1 MGLISP
7 DLCRVKKIAK
17 GTNLVR
23 LPSIV
28 LRAFIA
34 AAILFATLAALPA
47 HPAQAQSGSIRFETL
62 SVENGLSQSTV
73 RAIVQDLQ
81 GFLWFGTDD
90 GLNKYDG
97 YSFVL
102 YKHDPENKDSLS
114 NSTITALYLDRQ
126 GELWIGTA
134 SGLDHYNHDETF
146 SHYQHDPANP
156 DSLSGTSVS
165 AIVEDAQGNLWVGTS
180 DGGLNML
187 DRENGTFTHSWN
199 SPNPTGTLIS
209 RLVTAVIADPR
220 GGLWVGTSEGLDYLD
235 QQSGKVTHYLNDS
248 QNTNSLSDNRVL
260 SLLLDRFGQLWIGTE
275 EGGLNRYNSA
285 QNTFIRYQN
294 RPDNPYSLNSNFI
307 RSIYEDKNGRVWVGT
322 RSGLHQLIRPDEYF
336 NRYQHDPNDQHS
348 LSNDYVLS
356 LFTDRSGVLWIGTLG
371 GGLSKYVQTT
381 DRFTLY
387 QHRPGVQN
395 SLSNDIVYA
404 IYEDRQSV
412 VWVGTMDGGLNRLD
426 PEAGTFS
433 VYQHNPMDSYSLSSN
448 DVRAI
453 LEDHMAQLW
462 VGTYGGGLNLMY
474 RETGRFRRYNH
485 MDSIPGSLSDNR
497 VTVLFE
503 DRRGYL
509 WVGTRS
515 GGLDKFDQSTG
526 QFIHYRNNPSQP
538 NSLASNYIQA
548 IYEDSAGLLWIGTG
562 NGLSV
567 MNPDTGEFT
576 NYRLDPANPAS
587 LANNQVLSILET
599 SDGAMWIGTMMGGL
613 NRLDRSSGVF
623 RHYSQKQ
630 GLPGDTIY
638 GILADKNGFLWI
650 STNKGLSRFDTQ
662 SETFRNY
669 DRQDGLQSY
678 EFNPGAYYQNSR
690 GRMYFGGVQ
699 GFNTFDPLN
708 VQDNPVTPSVVITAF
723 KKFNQ
728 TERIDLGGGEK
739 IRLSYQDNFISF
751 EFSALDFSAPEK
763 NQYAYQLVGFDPD
776 WVYSGTRRY
785 VSYTNLRGGHYT
797 FKVIGSNQDGVW
809 NMTGASVEIDIIPP
823 IWQRW
828 WFVGT
833 LALLLMS
840 GAAGGYRL
848 RVMQI
853 QSQTRALEKQVRER
867 TLEIE
872 RRREVAEGLREI
884 LNILNSN
891 QSLTES
897 LDSIIRQIMRLME
910 AQAVIIFRCE
920 EEGYPAIIASNLPE
934 TANLIPVRNS
944 WQFQARNQPPAS
956 LPGWLTLPVLAGQ
969 PLLLPHIHDQNS
981 PVQTEIR
988 ESFYQSYG
996 AILAVPLAVN
1006 DKVDGGLVLLYK
1018 KMRVFS
1024 EEEIKMAV
1032 SFADHAALAI
1042 ANALLRSQAEEIAV
1056 SAERNR
1062 LARDLHDAV
1071 TQTLFA
1077 TSLIAEVLPR
1087 LWERNPEAGRQKVA
1101 EIRELTRGA
1110 LAEMR
1115 TLLMELRPTALE
1127 DVPLPDLLQQLSEA
1141 FTGRARVPVKLEV
1154 DKSIIL
1160 PPQVKLGF
1168 YRITQEALNNIQ
1180 KHARATQ
1187 VEIQLINGSE
1197 DALLRISDNGIGF
1210 DPNQRLPDHFGLGI
1224 MEERAQVI
1232 GAQYAIETRPG
1243 KGAQVTV
1250 TWKK

>member
-1 MGLISP
+1 ML
-7 DLCRVKKIAK
+7 R
-17 GTNLVR
+17 N
-23 LPSIV
+23 PSIV

-34 AAILFATLAALPA
+34 AAVLFATLAAVPA
-47 HPAQAQSGSIRFETL
+47 RPVQAQTGSIRFETL
-62 SVENGLSQSTV
+62 SVEHGLSQSTV
-73 RAIVQDLQ
+73 RAIMQDTQ

-97 YSFVL
+97 YSFIL
-102 YKHDPENKDSLS
+102 YKHDPENADSLS
-114 NSTITALYLDRQ
+114 NSTITALYLDHQ
-126 GELWIGTA
+126 GDLWIGTA
-134 SGLDHYNHDETF
+134 SGLDRYNHDETF
-146 SHYQHDPANP
+146 THYLHNPAKP
-156 DSLSGTSVS
+156 DSLSGSSVS

-187 DRENGTFTHSWN
+187 DRESGTFTHYGN
-199 SPNPTGTLIS
+199 VPNQPDTLIS
-209 RLVTAVIADPR
+209 NLVTALIADPR
-220 GGLWVGTSEGLDYLD
+220 DGLWVGTSEGLDYLD
-235 QQSGKVTHYLNDS
+235 QQSGKFTHYLNDP
-248 QNTNSLSDNRVL
+248 QNANSLSDNRVL

-275 EGGLNRYNSA
+275 EGGLNRFNAA
-285 QNTFIRYQN
+285 QNAFIRYQN
-294 RPDNPYSLNSNFI
+294 RPDNPYSLNSNFV
-307 RSIYEDKNGRVWVGT
+307 RSIYEDQNGHVWVGT
-322 RSGLHQLIRPDEYF
+322 RSGLHQLVRPDEYF
-336 NRYQHDPNDQHS
+336 TRYQHDPNDQHS

-356 LFTDRSGVLWIGTLG
+356 LFTDRSGVLWVGTLG

-395 SLSNDIVYA
+395 SLSNDIVHA
-404 IYEDRQSV
+404 LYEDRQSV

-453 LEDHMAQLW
+453 LEDHLGQLW

-474 RETGRFRRYNH
+474 RETGRFRIYNH
-485 MDSIPGSLSDNR
+485 LDSIPGSLSDNR
-497 VTVLFE
+497 VTALLE
-503 DRRGYL
+503 DRRGNL
-509 WVGTRS
+509 WVGTRN
-515 GGLDKFDQSTG
+515 GGLDKFDPSTSL
-526 QFIHYRNNPSQP
+526 FTHYRNDPAQQ
-538 NSLASNYIQA
+538 NSLASNYVHV
-548 IYEDSAGLLWIGTG
+548 IYEDSAGMLWVGTG

-567 MNPDTGEFT
+567 MNPATGTFT
-576 NYRLDPANPAS
+576 NYRNDLASTAS

-599 SDGAMWIGTMMGGL
+599 ADHTMWIGTLMGGL
-613 NRLDRSSGVF
+613 NRFDRSSGVF

-630 GLPGDTIY
+630 GLPGDTIN

-678 EFNPGAYYQNSR
+678 EFNPGAYFQNSR

-708 VQDNPVTPSVVITAF
+708 VQDNPVTPPVVITAF

-728 TERIDLGGGEK
+728 TERIDLVGGEK
-739 IRLSYQDNFISF
+739 IRLSYQDNFVSF

-776 WVYSGTRRY
+776 WVYAGTRRY

-809 NMTGASVEIDIIPP
+809 NMAGASVEIDIIPP
-823 IWQRW
+823 IWERW
-828 WFVGT
+828 WFIGT
-833 LALLLMS
+833 VALLLVGGS
-840 GAAGGYRL
+840 VGAYRL

-853 QSQTRALEKQVRER
+853 QSQTHALEKQVRER

-884 LNILNSN
+884 LTILNSN

-897 LDSIIRQIMRLME
+897 LDSIIRQVMRLME
-910 AQAVIIFRCE
+910 AQVVILFRCE
-920 EEGYPAIIASNLPE
+920 EDGYPAIIASNLPGTE
-934 TANLIPVRNS
+934 DRLAVRNNS
-944 WQFQARNQPPAS
+944 QSPAGDQSLAS
-956 LPGWLTLPVLAGQ
+956 LPGWLTLPVLAGR
-969 PLLLPHIHDQNS
+969 PLQLPHLNGQDS
-981 PVQTEIR
+981 PADIEIR
-988 ESFYQSYG
+988 ESLYQPYG

-1006 DKVDGGLVLLYK
+1006 DKVDGGLVLLYNDV
-1018 KMRVFS
+1018 RVFS
-1024 EEEIKMAV
+1024 EEEIKMAA

-1056 SAERNR
+1056 STERNR

-1168 YRITQEALNNIQ
+1168 YRITQEAFNNIQ

-1187 VEIQLINGSE
+1187 VEI
-1197 DALLRISDNGIGF
+1197 ALLDSSENALLSISDDGVGF
-1210 DPNQRLPDHFGLGI
+1210 NPNQSLPDHFGLGI
-1224 MEERAQVI
+1224 MEERAQSI
-1232 GAQYAIETRPG
+1232 GANFTIETSPG
-1243 KGAQVTV
+1243 KGTQITV
-1250 TWKK
+1250 TWRK